1 MTTGCGG
8 QELGHDQNFPFEQV
22 LVSDSSAMPRKDDFV
37 TRAEA
42 QAMVDEAL
50 LRQQLIF
57 DMQMKEAKLMFRKQ
71 KQELVLSRFHRE
83 SDKRAM
89 KFNLDLQS
97 DMEDLFA
104 QLSKLKLEDGET
116 LKEVEGNEAIYKS
129 FAQFTSKWY
138 QMVKKK
144 LQKEAESYHVAN
156 TALGGWETEKIF
168 NEARHSVFRS
178 EQERDEWYDL
188 PELSV
193 EEREKKAR
201 RADRDFVYSLKRKHC
216 DDDNDFDELY
226 FDQDDLE

>member
-1 MTTGCGG
+1 
-8 QELGHDQNFPFEQV
+8 
-22 LVSDSSAMPRKDDFV
+22 MPREDDFV

-116 LKEVEGNEAIYKS
+116 LKEVEGNE
-129 FAQFTSKWY
+129 
-138 QMVKKK
+138 
-144 LQKEAESYHVAN
+144 E
-156 TALGGWETEKIF
+156 
-168 NEARHSVFRS
+168 
-178 EQERDEWYDL
+178 
-188 PELSV
+188 
-193 EEREKKAR
+193 
-201 RADRDFVYSLKRKHC
+201 
-216 DDDNDFDELY
+216 
-226 FDQDDLE
+226 